1 MPGFGQPK
9 ALSPATLDSTHPALV
24 GAGERPA
31 AGLSP
36 RHDWLASAAPAG
48 NALAGG
54 AVTGQPPPAMAQN
67 MLTAG
72 MGGQPAPGAMVN
84 LLTNQTVQ
92 PGPPPPPAAMPS
104 PPMPTVLPGQEVSTV
119 IGKATGADKMTDAD
133 LSKGFDRTE
142 YIRNALSGMTRQATP
157 PTHDDVLNAVAKG
170 VKDGVFPAAEAG
182 QIMGGI
188 TPDPAKL
195 GAELDH
201 RHVFAVHQLVHFA
214 GEMQKRAAAKSEG
227 AA

>member
-1 MPGFGQPK
+1 MPGIGRLK

-36 RHDWLASAAPAG
+36 RHEWLASSAPAG
-48 NALAGG
+48 NALIGG
-54 AVTGQPPPAMAQN
+54 AMTSQPAPAIAQN

-72 MGGQPAPGAMVN
+72 MGGQPAPGAVIN
-84 LLTNQTVQ
+84 QLTGQTA
-92 PGPPPPPAAMPS
+92 PLAPPPPPAAMPS
-104 PPMPTVLPGQEVSTV
+104 PPMPTVLPGQEKHTA

-133 LSKGFDRTE
+133 LSKGFGRTE
-142 YIRNALSGMTRQATP
+142 YIRNALAGMTRQATP

-188 TPDPAKL
+188 TSDPAKL